1 MNLHSLLTDLS
12 HQGIKLSANGN
23 LLDIDAP
30 KGVITPEIRNSLAK
44 YKAELLALLQDNGT
58 SLTSLPTITPAPELR
73 YEPFPL
79 TDMQY
84 AFWVGRSGVL
94 ELGNVAN
101 HGYYEIECKYLH
113 LEKLNLALQKIIDR
127 HDMLRAV
134 VLPNG
139 QQQILE
145 QVPFYTIEV
154 LDLRGKAED
163 IANAELDAVRQ
174 RMSHQV
180 IPSDRWPL
188 FEFRVTRLAEE
199 SFRLHVSFDLQ
210 IFDAWSLFRLF
221 DEWFQLYQH
230 PEESLPPLE
239 ISFRDYVLAEQ
250 SIEQT
255 EFYKRSQAYW
265 LNRLDDLPPAPD
277 LPLAKSPKEITHHQN
292 KRYEGRLESTQW
304 QQLKQRAANVGLTP
318 SGVLLAAFAEILT
331 LWSKSSQFTLNLA
344 LFNRLPLHPQV
355 NDILGD
361 FTSVTLLAVDNAHSE
376 SFTQR
381 SRRLQQQLFQDL
393 EHRYISGVRVIRE
406 LARRQGTAPSAMPVI
421 FTSTLGFSSLGQET
435 LTFSHFGELVYG
447 ISQASQ
453 AWMDIQVW
461 EEKETLTCN
470 WDVVEELFP
479 EGLISDMFEAY
490 FYLLK
495 QLATSESAWL
505 ETNKQLI
512 PPPQLAQRHNIN
524 ATAVTTP
531 EETLHTMFA
540 AQAQQCGTAPA
551 VISSQR
557 TLTYQELYTLS
568 NQLGYK
574 LRRLGA
580 TPNQLIGVVME
591 KGWEQIVTVM
601 GILASGAAYVP
612 IDPGLPKQRRE
623 YLLANSEVKI
633 VLTQSWLN
641 EKLEWPSGIQR
652 LCIDTEELANE
663 SDEPLQPAQTPDDLA
678 YVIYTSGSTGLPKGV
693 MISHRNVVNVVVHT
707 NQRFNIGC
715 QDRILAVTALNHDL
729 SVYDIFGLLCA
740 GGAIVILDAC
750 GVKDP
755 THWAELMIREKVT
768 LWNSVPAI
776 MQMLVEYAES
786 QSVTIPA
793 SLRLVIMGGDWLP
806 VSLPNRLKTLVP
818 DVEILSIGGPTETTI
833 WNIGYLITEVDPNWK
848 SIPYGKPMA
857 NAKYYILNEALEDC
871 PVWVPGQMYCAGVQV
886 AQGYWCDAEKTVAKF
901 ITHPRTQERIYCT
914 GDLGRYLPNG
924 NIEFLGRAD
933 FQVKIRGYR
942 IELGEIEATIK
953 QHPGVKDAIAVT
965 LPGAEQSHQQIIACI
980 VPDQQQAETLF
991 ETEMADSAETQQLWQ
1006 NLVEKG
1012 ANIAQQ
1018 NLDAVKP
1025 EVFAAFWQ
1033 QYLDP
1038 LYTYA
1043 VSIALDQFGVY
1054 TQLHEAYSLDELM
1067 QRGQIKPRYRKWL
1080 SRALSF
1086 LVDLGWLQVNGDKFV
1101 NTRLLPN
1108 SFPTE
1113 LLAKIL
1119 SEAAP
1124 ILDYN
1129 QNTLALLV
1137 NSAKNL
1143 AAILT
1148 ENIHSAQI
1156 IATDEISS
1164 LYRKE
1169 FQAGSLVIREIL
1181 HHLAQSWQSTTKLRI
1196 LEIGAGTGAVTR
1208 EVLPVLPSEKTT
1220 YVYTDISQY
1229 FLQLGQQD
1237 FGHYDFLETALFNL
1251 ELSPQEQGYELH
1263 SFDVIIA
1270 GGVIHATQNI
1280 QESLENM
1287 RSLLAPNGLLLFVE
1301 PTKLHPFWEL
1311 FMGLQQ
1317 GFDRFEDTS
1326 LRSNPLLSPKQ
1337 WQEVLLAQGFTDS
1350 TVFSK
1355 PGSIADFLGVYTF
1368 MARGSAFVQK
1378 FKKQEFRS
1386 FLEKKLPEYMIPSEF
1401 ILLNALPLTAN
1412 GKVNRQTLP
1421 QLQNLRSAFG
1431 GSASL
1436 SQFKTSYVMP
1446 QTETEQVIA
1455 SIWQEVLRVE
1465 KVGIND
1471 NFFELGGDS
1480 LQATQV
1486 ISRMREKFQVNLPVQ
1501 NLIQAPTLTSLAKSI
1516 EEIQQTTQ
1524 KLQAPI
1530 HEALNNR
1537 VEIEL

>member
-1 MNLHSLLTDLS
+1 MNLHSLLTELS
-12 HQGIKLSANGN
+12 HRGVKLSAHGN
-23 LLDIDAP
+23 SLNIDAP
-30 KGVITPEIRNSLAK
+30 KGVITPEIRDLLAK
-44 YKAELLALLQDNGT
+44 YKAELLALLQQNGAST
-58 SLTSLPTITPAPELR
+58 TSLPTIVPAPELR

-113 LEKLNLALQKIIDR
+113 LEKLNQALQKVIER
-127 HDMLRAV
+127 HDMLRAI
-134 VLPNG
+134 VLPSG
-139 QQQILE
+139 QQQVLE
-145 QVPFYTIEV
+145 RVPFYNIEV
-154 LDLRGKAED
+154 LDLRGKAQD
-163 IANAELDAVRQ
+163 IANAELDAVRE

-188 FEFRVTRLAEE
+188 FEFRVTRLEE
-199 SFRLHVSFDLQ
+199 CFRLHVSFDLQ

-230 PEESLPPLE
+230 PEELLPPLE
-239 ISFRDYVLAEQ
+239 ITFQDYVLAEQ
-250 SIEQT
+250 RLQKT
-255 EFYKRSQAYW
+255 ELYKRSQAYW
-265 LNRLDDLPPAPD
+265 FNRLDELPPAPD
-277 LPLAKSPKEITHHQN
+277 LPLAKSPKEIKHHQN
-292 KRYEGRLESTQW
+292 KRYEGQLEPKQW
-304 QQLKQRAANVGLTP
+304 QQLKQRAANAGLTS

-331 LWSKSSQFTLNLA
+331 LWSKNPRFTLNIA

-361 FTSVTLLAVDNAHSE
+361 FTSVTLLAVDNSHAE
-376 SFTQR
+376 AFIER
-381 SRRLQQQLFQDL
+381 SRRLQQQLWQDL
-393 EHRYISGVRVIRE
+393 EHRYISGVRVTRE
-406 LARRQGTAPSAMPVI
+406 LARRQGTAPSAMPVV

-479 EGLISDMFEAY
+479 EGMISDMFEAY
-490 FYLLK
+490 FGLLK
-495 QLATSESAWL
+495 QLATCESAWI
-505 ETNKQLI
+505 ETTRQLI
-512 PPPQLAQRHNIN
+512 PTAQLTQRDRIN
-524 ATAVTTP
+524 ATTAPTP
-531 EETLHTMFA
+531 DEMLHTMFA
-540 AQAQQCGTAPA
+540 QQAQQRKTAPA
-551 VISSQR
+551 VISSQH
-557 TLTYQELYTLS
+557 TLTYQDLYTLS
-568 NQLGYK
+568 NQLGHK

-580 TPNQLIGVVME
+580 TPNQLIGVVMD
-591 KGWEQIVTVM
+591 KGWEQIVAVM

-612 IDPGLPKQRRE
+612 IDPGLPQQRLE
-623 YLLANSEVKI
+623 YLLENSEVKI
-633 VLTQSWLN
+633 VLTQSWLDQ
-641 EKLEWPSGIQR
+641 KLEWPSGIQR
-652 LCIDTEELANE
+652 LCIDREELAQE
-663 SDEPLQPAQTPDDLA
+663 SKEPLQPAQTPDDLA

-707 NQRFNIGC
+707 NQRFNIGY

-740 GGAIVILDAC
+740 GGAIVMPDAC

-755 THWAELMIREKVT
+755 VHWAELMVREQVT
-768 LWNSVPAI
+768 LWNSVPAM
-776 MQMLVEYAES
+776 MQMLVEYAEN
-786 QSVTIPA
+786 QSVIIPA

-806 VSLPNRLKTLVP
+806 ISLPERIKALVP
-818 DVEILSIGGPTETTI
+818 QVQILSIGGPTETTI

-886 AQGYWCDAEKTVAKF
+886 AQGYWRDAKKTAAKF
-901 ITHPRTQERIYCT
+901 ISHPRTQERIYYT
-914 GDLGRYLPNG
+914 GDLGRYLPDG

-942 IELGEIEATIK
+942 IELGEIEAAIK
-953 QHPGVKDAIAVT
+953 QHPGVRDAIAVT
-965 LPGAEQSHQQIIACI
+965 IPGAEQSHQKIIACI
-980 VPDQQQAETLF
+980 VPQQQAETLF
-991 ETEMADSAETQQLWQ
+991 ETEIADNADETQQLWQ

-1012 ANIAQQ
+1012 AHIAQQ

-1033 QYLDP
+1033 QNLNP

-1043 VSIALDQFGVY
+1043 VSIALQQFGAY

-1086 LVDLGWLQVNGDKFV
+1086 LVDLGWLEVHDDKFV
-1101 NTRLLPN
+1101 NTQLLPH
-1108 SFPTE
+1108 SFPRE

-1129 QNTLALLV
+1129 QNTVELLV

-1143 AAILT
+1143 TAILT

-1156 IATDEISS
+1156 IATDEISA

-1169 FQAGSLVIREIL
+1169 FQAGSLVIREVL
-1181 HHLAQSWQSTTKLRI
+1181 HHLAQSWYSTTNLRI

-1208 EVLPVLPSEKTT
+1208 EVLPVLPPEKTT

-1237 FGHYDFLETALFNL
+1237 FGHYSFLETALFNL
-1251 ELSPQEQGYELH
+1251 EQSPQEQGYELH

-1270 GGVIHATQNI
+1270 GGVIHATRDI

-1337 WQEVLLAQGFTDS
+1337 WQDVLLAQGFTDC
-1350 TVFSK
+1350 TVFNN
-1355 PGSIADFLGVYTF
+1355 PGSIADFLAVYTF
-1368 MARGSAFVQK
+1368 MARGSASVQK
-1378 FKKQEFRS
+1378 LKKQEIKS
-1386 FLEKKLPEYMIPSEF
+1386 FLQKKLPEYMIPSEF
-1401 ILLNALPLTAN
+1401 ILLDALPLTAN
-1412 GKVNRQTLP
+1412 GKVNRQALP
-1421 QLQNLRSAFG
+1421 QLQNLRT
-1431 GSASL
+1431 
-1436 SQFKTSYVMP
+1436 QFKTNYVTP
-1446 QTETEQVIA
+1446 QTETEKSIA

-1486 ISRMREKFQVNLPVQ
+1486 ISRMREKFPVNLPVQ
-1501 NLIQAPTLTSLAKSI
+1501 NLLQAPTLSSLAKSI

-1530 HEALNNR
+1530 NEVLDNR
-1537 VEIEL
+1537 VEVEL

>member
-1 MNLHSLLTDLS
+1 
-12 HQGIKLSANGN
+12 
-23 LLDIDAP
+23 
-30 KGVITPEIRNSLAK
+30 
-44 YKAELLALLQDNGT
+44 
-58 SLTSLPTITPAPELR
+58 
-73 YEPFPL
+73 
-79 TDMQY
+79 
-84 AFWVGRSGVL
+84 
-94 ELGNVAN
+94 
-101 HGYYEIECKYLH
+101 
-113 LEKLNLALQKIIDR
+113 
-127 HDMLRAV
+127 
-134 VLPNG
+134 
-139 QQQILE
+139 
-145 QVPFYTIEV
+145 
-154 LDLRGKAED
+154 
-163 IANAELDAVRQ
+163 
-174 RMSHQV
+174 MS
-180 IPSDRWPL
+180 DK
-188 FEFRVTRLAEE
+188 F
-199 SFRLHVSFDLQ
+199 
-210 IFDAWSLFRLF
+210 
-221 DEWFQLYQH
+221 
-230 PEESLPPLE
+230 
-239 ISFRDYVLAEQ
+239 
-250 SIEQT
+250 
-255 EFYKRSQAYW
+255 
-265 LNRLDDLPPAPD
+265 
-277 LPLAKSPKEITHHQN
+277 
-292 KRYEGRLESTQW
+292 
-304 QQLKQRAANVGLTP
+304 
-318 SGVLLAAFAEILT
+318 
-331 LWSKSSQFTLNLA
+331 
-344 LFNRLPLHPQV
+344 
-355 NDILGD
+355 
-361 FTSVTLLAVDNAHSE
+361 
-376 SFTQR
+376 
-381 SRRLQQQLFQDL
+381 
-393 EHRYISGVRVIRE
+393 
-406 LARRQGTAPSAMPVI
+406 
-421 FTSTLGFSSLGQET
+421 
-435 LTFSHFGELVYG
+435 
-447 ISQASQ
+447 
-453 AWMDIQVW
+453 
-461 EEKETLTCN
+461 
-470 WDVVEELFP
+470 
-479 EGLISDMFEAY
+479 
-490 FYLLK
+490 
-495 QLATSESAWL
+495 
-505 ETNKQLI
+505 
-512 PPPQLAQRHNIN
+512 
-524 ATAVTTP
+524 
-531 EETLHTMFA
+531 
-540 AQAQQCGTAPA
+540 
-551 VISSQR
+551 
-557 TLTYQELYTLS
+557 
-568 NQLGYK
+568 
-574 LRRLGA
+574 
-580 TPNQLIGVVME
+580 
-591 KGWEQIVTVM
+591 
-601 GILASGAAYVP
+601 
-612 IDPGLPKQRRE
+612 
-623 YLLANSEVKI
+623 
-633 VLTQSWLN
+633 N
-641 EKLEWPSGIQR
+641 EKLEWPSESEIQR

-663 SDEPLQPAQTPDDLA
+663 TNQPLQPAQTPDDLA

-693 MISHRNVVNVVVHT
+693 MITHRNVVNVVVHT
-707 NQRFNIGC
+707 NQRFNIGS

-740 GGAIVILDAC
+740 GGAIVIPDAC

-755 THWAELMIREKVT
+755 THWAELMVQEKVT
-768 LWNSVPAI
+768 LWNSVPAM
-776 MQMLVEYAES
+776 MQMLVEYVES
-786 QSVTIPA
+786 QSVIIPA

-806 VSLPNRLKTLVP
+806 VSLPNRLKALVP
-818 DVEILSIGGPTETTI
+818 KVQILSIGGPTETTI
-833 WNIGYLITEVDPNWK
+833 WNIGYLITEVNPNWK

-886 AQGYWCDAEKTVAKF
+886 AQGYWRDAEKTAANF

-942 IELGEIEATIK
+942 IELGEIEAVLK

-965 LPGAEQSHQQIIACI
+965 VPAAEQSHQQIIACI
-980 VPDQQQAETLF
+980 VPEKQQAETLF
-991 ETEMADSAETQQLWQ
+991 ETEMADTADDTQQLWQ
-1006 NLVEKG
+1006 NLVEQG

-1025 EVFAAFWQ
+1025 EAFAAFWQ

-1043 VSIALDQFGVY
+1043 VSIALQKFGVY
-1054 TQLHEAYSLDELM
+1054 TQLDEAYSLDELM

-1086 LVDLGWLQVNGDKFV
+1086 LVDLGWLQIRGDKFA
-1101 NTRLLPN
+1101 NTRLLPT

-1113 LLAKIL
+1113 LLTKIL

-1129 QNTLALLV
+1129 QNTVALLV

-1148 ENIHSAQI
+1148 ENIHSAEI
-1156 IATDEISS
+1156 IATEEIPA

-1169 FQAGSLVIREIL
+1169 FQIGSLVIREIL
-1181 HHLAQSWQSTTKLRI
+1181 RNLAQSWKSATNLRI

-1208 EVLPVLPSEKTT
+1208 EILSVLPPEKTT

-1237 FGHYDFLETALFNL
+1237 FGNYSFLETGLFNL
-1251 ELSPQEQGYELH
+1251 EQSPQEQGYELH

-1270 GGVIHATQNI
+1270 GGVIHATRNI
-1280 QESLENM
+1280 QESLENV

-1337 WQEVLLAQGFTDS
+1337 WQEVLLAQGFTDC

-1386 FLEKKLPEYMIPSEF
+1386 FLEKKLPEYMVPSEF
-1401 ILLNALPLTAN
+1401 ILLNTLPLTAN
-1412 GKVNRQTLP
+1412 GKVNRQALP
-1421 QLQNLRSAFG
+1421 QLQNLRT
-1431 GSASL
+1431 
-1436 SQFKTSYVMP
+1436 QFKTSYVMP
-1446 QTETEQVIA
+1446 QTEAEQVIA

-1465 KVGIND
+1465 KVGIDD

-1530 HEALNNR
+1530 NEALDNR

>member
-1 MNLHSLLTDLS
+1 MDLHSLLTNLAN
-12 HQGIKLSANGN
+12 QGVKISANGD
-23 LLDIDAP
+23 LLDIDTP
-30 KGVITPEIRNSLAK
+30 KGVITPELRNSLAK
-44 YKAELLALLQDNGT
+44 HKAELLALLHQNGT
-58 SLTSLPTITPAPELR
+58 SSSSLPKIVPAPELR

-79 TDMQY
+79 TDMQS
-84 AFWVGRSGVL
+84 AFWVGRSGIL

-101 HGYYEIECKYLH
+101 HGYYEIECKYLN
-113 LEKLNLALQKIIDR
+113 LEKLNLALQKLIER
-127 HDMLRAV
+127 HDMLRAI

-139 QQQILE
+139 QQQVLE
-145 QVPFYTIEV
+145 EVPLYTIEI
-154 LDLRGKAED
+154 LDLRGKVED
-163 IANAELDAVRQ
+163 IATAEMEAVRE

-180 IPSDRWPL
+180 LPSDRWPL
-188 FEFRVTRLAEE
+188 FEFKVTYSSEERL
-199 SFRLHVSFDLQ
+199 RLHVSYDLQ

-221 DEWFQLYQH
+221 DEWFQLYQQ
-230 PEESLPPLE
+230 PDLVLPPLD

-250 SIEQT
+250 SLQT
-255 EFYKRSQAYW
+255 TDLYKRSQEYW
-265 LNRLDDLPPAPD
+265 FNRLDNLPPAPD
-277 LPLAKSPKEITHHQN
+277 LPLAKNPKEIKQHQN
-292 KRYEGRLESTQW
+292 KRYEGQLEASEW
-304 QQLKQRAANVGLTP
+304 QQLKQRAARAGLTP

-331 LWSKSSQFTLNLA
+331 VWGKNPRFTLNLA

-361 FTSVTLLAVDNAHSE
+361 FTSVTLLAVDNSNLE
-376 SFTQR
+376 SFIQR

-393 EHRYISGVRVIRE
+393 EHRYISGVRVTRE
-406 LARRQGTAPSAMPVI
+406 LARRQGTAPSAMPVV
-421 FTSTLGFSSLGQET
+421 FTSTLGFGSLGQET
-435 LTFSHFGELVYG
+435 LTFSHFGELIYG

-479 EGLISDMFEAY
+479 EGLISDMFAAY
-490 FYLLK
+490 WRFLK

-505 ETNKQLI
+505 ETNRQLI
-512 PPPQLAQRHNIN
+512 PPAQLAQRHNIN
-524 ATAVTTP
+524 ATTAPTSD
-531 EETLHTMFA
+531 EMLHTLFA
-540 AQAQQCGTAPA
+540 KQAQQRGTAPA

-568 NQLGYK
+568 HQLGHR

-580 TPNQLIGVVME
+580 TPNQLIGVVMD
-591 KGWEQIVTVM
+591 KGWEQVVAVM
-601 GILASGAAYVP
+601 GILTSGAAYVP
-612 IDPGLPKQRRE
+612 IDPELPQQRRE
-623 YLLANSEVKI
+623 YLLQNSEVKI

-663 SDEPLQPAQTPDDLA
+663 NEQPLQSAQTPDDLA

-693 MISHRNVVNVVVHT
+693 MISDRNVVNVVLHT

-740 GGAIVILDAC
+740 GGAIVMPDAC

-755 THWAELMIREKVT
+755 AHWAELMVREKVT
-768 LWNSVPAI
+768 LWNSVPAM

-786 QSVTIPA
+786 QSVVIPA
-793 SLRLVIMGGDWLP
+793 NLRLVIMGGDWLAI
-806 VSLPNRLKTLVP
+806 SLPHRLKTLVP
-818 DVEILSIGGPTETTI
+818 EVQILSIGGPTETTI
-833 WNIGYLITEVDPNWK
+833 WNIGYLITEVNPNWK

-857 NAKYYILNEALEDC
+857 NARYYILNEALEDC
-871 PVWVPGQMYCAGVQV
+871 PVWVSGQMYCAGVQV
-886 AQGYWCDAEKTVAKF
+886 AQGYWRDAEKTAANF
-901 ITHPRTQERIYCT
+901 ITHPRTQERIYRT
-914 GDLGRYLPNG
+914 GDLGRYLPDG
-924 NIEFLGRAD
+924 NIEFLGRVD

-942 IELGEIEATIK
+942 IELGEIEAALK
-953 QHPGVKDAIAVT
+953 QHPGVKDALAIT
-965 LPGAEQSHQQIIACI
+965 IPKAEQSHQQIIACI
-980 VPDQQQAETLF
+980 VPDQQQSETLF
-991 ETEMADSAETQQLWQ
+991 ETEMVDSANETQRLWQ

-1012 ANIAQQ
+1012 ANTSQQ
-1018 NLDAVKP
+1018 NLDAVSPKA
-1025 EVFAAFWQ
+1025 FAAFWEQ
-1033 QYLDP
+1033 HLDP

-1043 VSIALDQFGVY
+1043 VSIALHQFGVY
-1054 TQLHEAYSLDELM
+1054 TQLHEAHSLDELM

-1086 LVDLGWLQVNGDKFV
+1086 LVDLRWLQVHGDKFV
-1101 NTRLLPN
+1101 NTRLLPT

-1129 QNTLALLV
+1129 QNTVALLV

-1148 ENIHSAQI
+1148 ENIHSAEI
-1156 IATDEISS
+1156 IATEEIPA

-1181 HHLAQSWQSTTKLRI
+1181 RNLAQSCQPKTNLRI

-1208 EVLPVLPSEKTT
+1208 EILPVLPPENTT

-1229 FLQLGQQD
+1229 FLHIGQQD
-1237 FGHYDFLETALFNL
+1237 FGNYCFLETALFNL
-1251 ELSPQEQGYELH
+1251 EQPPQEQGYELH

-1270 GGVIHATQNI
+1270 GGVIHATRNI
-1280 QESLENM
+1280 RESLENV
-1287 RSLLAPNGLLLFVE
+1287 RSLLTPNGLLLFVE

-1317 GFDRFEDTS
+1317 GFDRFEDIS

-1337 WQEVLLAQGFTDS
+1337 WQEVLLAQGFTDC

-1355 PGSIADFLGVYTF
+1355 PDSIADFLGVYTF
-1368 MARGSAFVQK
+1368 MARGAASVQK

-1386 FLEKKLPEYMIPSEF
+1386 FLQQKLPEYMIPSEF

-1412 GKVNRQTLP
+1412 GKVNRQALP
-1421 QLQNLRSAFG
+1421 QLQNLRP
-1431 GSASL
+1431 
-1436 SQFKTSYVMP
+1436 QFKTNYVTP

-1455 SIWQEVLRVE
+1455 SIWQEVLQIE

-1486 ISRMREKFQVNLPVQ
+1486 ISRMREKFQINFPVQ
-1501 NLIQAPTLTSLAKSI
+1501 NLLQAPTLTSLSKSI

-1530 HEALNNR
+1530 HEALDNR